1 MKRILISGFAAVALL
16 FATTMMLLTHSH
28 SFHRTVATATSPP
41 QTAARGSQLPLERF
55 EDMTLVYSSPAK
67 P

>member
-28 SFHRTVATATSPP
+28 SFDRTVTTATSLP
-41 QTAARGSQLPLERF
+41 QTAASGSQLPLERF